1 MLIPRPAQLDL
12 GEGEFPITP
21 ATPFLAD
28 QALSRAARWLRA
40 ALAPALGAPGP
51 DISGPGVPGPA
62 EGGVP
67 AVRFRHDPDLAE
79 EAYRLTV
86 TPDGAL
92 VEASAHPGAFY
103 AAQSIVQLLPPS
115 VHRGAGAVTPLRL
128 PAVTIADAPRFGWR
142 GTLIDVARHFLPK
155 REILRYIDLLALH
168 KINVLHL
175 HLTDDQ
181 GWRIEIKRYPELTR
195 TGGWRK
201 GSTVGSSRHGR
212 HEERPHGGFYTQDDI
227 REIVAYAAERAITV
241 VPEIDLP
248 GHTQAAVAAY
258 PELGNTDT
266 PVEVRTAWGPGE
278 HVLNAEESTLTF
290 FRNVFDEVLE
300 LFDSRYVCVGGDECV
315 KTEWRGSERVQ
326 RRMRELGLPDEDAL
340 QSWFVRRFDEYLTA
354 RGRALLGWD
363 EILDGGLAEGATVMS
378 WRGTG
383 GAVAAARAGH
393 DVIACPLTDVY
404 FDYRQSDDPGEPI
417 AVGCVIGL
425 ADAYAFEPVP
435 EDLSPAEARHVLGGQ
450 AQLWTEPVDGPR
462 ALDYLAFPRLAAFA
476 EAVWTPGPR
485 EYEEFEPRLVHHLAR
500 LDALGVE
507 YRPLAGPHPWQRRPD
522 ARGWP
527 RSRAEMLDDVLGGPE
542 SAPAD

>member
-1 MLIPRPAQLDL
+1 MLIPRPAELDP
-12 GEGEFPITP
+12 GEGAFTITSTTPIT
-21 ATPFLAD
+21 AD
-28 QALSRAARWLRA
+28 PRLERAAQWLRGT
-40 ALAPALGAPGP
+40 LAPALGTAAPAQG
-51 DISGPGVPGPA
+51 DG
-62 EGGVP
+62 P
-67 AVRFRHDPDLAE
+67 AVRFRHAPDLAE

-86 TPDGAL
+86 TPSGVLA
-92 VEASAHPGAFY
+92 EASAHPGAFY
-103 AAQSIVQLLPPS
+103 AAQSLVQLLPPAVYRS
-115 VHRGAGAVTPLRL
+115 AGAPLPLRL
-128 PAVTIADAPRFGWR
+128 PAVTVADAPRFGWR

-155 REILRYIDLLALH
+155 REVLRYLDLMALH

-181 GWRIEIKRYPELTR
+181 GWRIEIKRYPALTE

-212 HEERPHGGFYTQDDI
+212 HEDRPHGGFYTQDDI

-248 GHTQAAVAAY
+248 GHTQAAIAAY
-258 PELGNTDT
+258 PELGNGDG

-278 HVLNAEESTLTF
+278 HVLNAEESTLAF

-300 LFDSRYVCVGGDECV
+300 LFDSRYVCIGGDECV
-315 KTEWRGSERVQ
+315 KTEWRSDARVQ
-326 RRMRELGLPDEDAL
+326 QRMRERGLADEDAL
-340 QSWFVRRFDEYLTA
+340 QSWFVRHFDEYLTA

-363 EILDGGLAEGATVMS
+363 EILDGGLADGATVMS

-404 FDYRQSDDPGEPI
+404 FDYRQSDDPDEPI
-417 AVGCVIGL
+417 PVGCVIGL

-435 EDLSPAEARHVLGGQ
+435 EGLSLSETGHVLGGQ

-476 EAVWTPGPR
+476 EAVWTRGPR
-485 EYEEFEPRLVHHLAR
+485 DYAEFEPRLVHHLAR

-522 ARGWP
+522 ALGWP

-542 SAPAD
+542 PTPGD